1 MEPRPPLPAQTE
13 TVPAS
18 VGGKCKEFF
27 HIPATSVPSEC
38 IFSLAGYIL
47 RDRRSKILAA
57 NVPWPQ
63 QQSEG
68 NARSDRCIFD
78 FEDDIVDA
86 SSNHFFRFLLRF
98 TFNLFF
104 HFYFA
109 FMSIS
114 SIVSNFGGKIH
125 LGTRINPDFYRF
137 SSISVLGS
145 RY

>member
-1 MEPRPPLPAQTE
+1 MEQRPSLPARTE
-13 TVPAS
+13 TIPAS
-18 VGGKCKEFF
+18 VGGKCKEFI

-38 IFSLAGYIL
+38 IFSLAGYIV

-86 SSNHFFRFLLRF
+86 SSYHFFSSSVYFQSLLPFLPLCQF
-98 TFNLFF
+98 
-104 HFYFA
+104 
-109 FMSIS
+109 
-114 SIVSNFGGKIH
+114 FGGKIY
-125 LGTRINPDFYRF
+125 LSTRINSDLNRIQAFRISDSRF
-137 SSISVLGS
+137 SI
-145 RY
+145 R